1 MEYLLSTQRY
11 FFVYHFFF
19 GTFVFPSIIIFSVGS
34 FDSDFFN
41 SINLPSLTLF
51 FFSLCDIKARR
62 RIATLTLSK
71 QKAYNENPYKLP
83 FDFYTHFKF
92 GSIILIVHLN
102 LWFIV
107 SLMNKYFWIVVCGDC
122 WCVHIGLLKR
132 MFFFCLFNW

>member
-1 MEYLLSTQRY
+1 MTPNLNSTWSICHFIGNNGMLSWALNDI
-11 FFVYHFFF
+11 FCLSFCF
-19 GTFVFPSIIIFSVGS
+19 GTFVFPSIIIFSVES

-102 LWFIV
+102 LWFIWWV
-107 SLMNKYFWIVVCGDC
+107 WWINTFGS
-122 WCVHIGLLKR
+122 
-132 MFFFCLFNW
+132 